1 MMNVLYKERFPRA
14 TQQMEERLAHFIN
27 DNRNIEVSEDCDSLP
42 IIRFVHHQVLEM
54 ARDCLNKS
62 RSKLITSRYF
72 YEMSE
77 NLERLLTEVNNWFA
91 FSILH

>member
-1 MMNVLYKERFPRA
+1 MMNVLYKERFPKA
-14 TQQMEERLAHFIN
+14 TQQMEERLDHFIN
-27 DNRNIEVSEDCDSLP
+27 DNKTIEVSEDCDSLP

-62 RSKLITSRYF
+62 KKKLITSCYF

-77 NLERLLTEVNNWFA
+77 NLDRLLQEVK
-91 FSILH
+91 II